1 MTTDTAAP
9 DAATA
14 PATDTPATDT
24 ATHTVATAP
33 AAAHPAGPAPG
44 GAVRHRILSGDR
56 PTGPL
61 HLGHY
66 FGSLANRVR
75 LQAEGGELITVIA
88 DYQVITDRD
97 TPGSVRDRTLNL
109 VLDYLA
115 CGVDPD
121 RGLIFAHSTVP
132 ALNQLMLPFLSLV
145 GGGELD
151 RNPTVKEEIRLAGR
165 RSVSGLMLTYPV
177 HQAAD
182 ILFCKA
188 DLVPVGRDQL
198 PHLELTR
205 TIARRFN
212 ERYRPVFPLP
222 SGLLGEVQLLTGL
235 DGRKMSKSL
244 GNAIALTDPPA
255 TVAAKV
261 LAARTDSERSIS
273 YDPDRRPQVANL
285 LTLAALCTGRPPAE
299 LAAEVGGGGGR
310 ALKQL
315 VIEAVN
321 GFLAPIRRRRAQ
333 FRPADAAA
341 LLATGTRQARSIA
354 EQTLDEVTQAMG
366 MDYRYP

>member
-1 MTTDTAAP
+1 MTSIASAALQS
-9 DAATA
+9 AANRPSELT
-14 PATDTPATDT
+14 
-24 ATHTVATAP
+24 
-33 AAAHPAGPAPG
+33 GQ
-44 GAVRHRILSGDR
+44 RILSGDR

-66 FGSLANRVR
+66 FGSLANRVA
-75 LQAEGGELITVIA
+75 LQAAGGELIQVVA

-97 TPGSVRDRTLNL
+97 TPGAVRHRTIEL
-109 VLDYLA
+109 VLDYLG
-115 CGVDPD
+115 CGIDPD
-121 RGLIFAHSTVP
+121 RSLIFAHSAVP

-145 GGGELD
+145 STGELD
-151 RNPTVKEEIRLAGR
+151 RNPTVKEEVRLAGR

-205 TIARRFN
+205 SIARRFN

-222 SGLLGEVQLLTGL
+222 APLLGEAELLPGL

-244 GNAIALTDPPA
+244 DNTIALADDPD
-255 TVAAKV
+255 TVRAKV
-261 LAARTDSERSIS
+261 LAARTDSERLIG
-273 YDPDRRPQVANL
+273 YEPDRRPAIANL
-285 LTLAALCTGRPPAE
+285 LTLAGLCTGRQPAE
-299 LAAEVGGGGGR
+299 LADEIGTGGGL
-310 ALKQL
+310 ALKRL

-321 GFLAPIRRRRAQ
+321 EFLLPIRRRRAQ

-341 LLATGTRQARSIA
+341 LLHRGAHRARGIA
-354 EQTLDEVTQAMG
+354 DQTLAEVSQAMG
-366 MDYRYP
+366 MDH

>member
-1 MTTDTAAP
+1 MTTTIATEAPQPGRPAAP
-9 DAATA
+9 QPDHA
-14 PATDTPATDT
+14 
-24 ATHTVATAP
+24 
-33 AAAHPAGPAPG
+33 
-44 GAVRHRILSGDR
+44 AVRQRILTGDR

-66 FGSLANRVR
+66 FGSIANRVS
-75 LQAEGGELITVIA
+75 LQAAGHELFLVIA

-97 TPGSVRDRTLNL
+97 TPGSVRDRALGL
-109 VLDYLA
+109 VLDYLS

-121 RGLIFAHSTVP
+121 RAVIFVHSTVP
-132 ALNQLMLPFLSLV
+132 ALHQLLLPFLSLV
-145 GGGELD
+145 STGELD

-188 DLVPVGRDQL
+188 NLVPVGRDQL

-212 ERYRPVFPLP
+212 ERYQPVFPLP
-222 SGLLGEVQLLTGL
+222 AGLLGEVGLLAGL

-244 GNAIALTDPPA
+244 NNTIGLSDDPD
-255 TVAAKV
+255 TVTAKV
-261 LAARTDSERSIS
+261 LAARTDSERQIS
-273 YDPDRRPQVANL
+273 FEPERRPAVANL
-285 LTLAALCTGRPPAE
+285 LTLAALCTQRQPTE
-299 LAAEVGGGGGR
+299 LADQLGSGGGL
-310 ALKQL
+310 ALKRL

-321 GFLAPIRRRRAQ
+321 DFLAPIRRRRAE
-333 FRPADAAA
+333 FRPADAAE
-341 LLATGTRQARSIA
+341 LLVRGGRQARSIA
-354 EQTLDEVTQAMG
+354 DETLAEVLQAMG
-366 MDYRYP
+366 MGY

>member
-1 MTTDTAAP
+1 MTSTTSNAVS
-9 DAATA
+9 AATA
-14 PATDTPATDT
+14 V
-24 ATHTVATAP
+24 VAGARS
-33 AAAHPAGPAPG
+33 AAAS
-44 GAVRHRILSGDR
+44 RRILSGDR

-66 FGSLANRVR
+66 FGSVANRVN
-75 LQAEGGELITVIA
+75 LQAAGGELFLVIA

-97 TPGSVRDRTLNL
+97 TPGSVRDRTLGL
-109 VLDYLA
+109 VLDYLG
-115 CGVDPD
+115 CGIDPD
-121 RGLIFAHSTVP
+121 RSVIFPHSAVP
-132 ALNQLMLPFLSLV
+132 ALHQLMLPFLSLV
-145 GGGELD
+145 NSGELD

-198 PHLELTR
+198 PHLELAR
-205 TIARRFN
+205 AIARRFN

-222 SGLLGEVQLLTGL
+222 SALLGEAGLLAGL

-244 GNAIALTDPPA
+244 GNSIGLADDPD

-261 LAARTDSERSIS
+261 LAARTDSERLIS
-273 YDPDRRPQVANL
+273 FEPDRRPAVANL
-285 LTLAALCTGRPPAE
+285 LRLAALCGGHEPAE
-299 LAAEVGGGGGR
+299 LAEQVGNGGGS

-321 GFLAPIRRRRAQ
+321 DFLAPIRARRA
-333 FRPADAAA
+333 ACTLSDAAE
-341 LLATGTRQARSIA
+341 LLARGAQQAREIA
-354 EQTLDEVTQAMG
+354 DRTLAEVVQAMG
-366 MDYRYP
+366 MDHGGLYHLG

>member
-1 MTTDTAAP
+1 MTSNASITTATRQDAPRQAGTAAGQVP
-9 DAATA
+9 
-14 PATDTPATDT
+14 
-24 ATHTVATAP
+24 
-33 AAAHPAGPAPG
+33 
-44 GAVRHRILSGDR
+44 RILSGDR

-66 FGSLANRVR
+66 FGSLANRVS
-75 LQAEGGELITVIA
+75 LQRDGAELFTVIA

-97 TPGSVRDRTLNL
+97 TPGAVRDRTLGL
-109 VLDYLA
+109 VLDYLG
-115 CGVDPD
+115 CGLDPD
-121 RGLIFAHSTVP
+121 RSVIFAHSAVP
-132 ALNQLMLPFLSLV
+132 ALHQLMLPFLSLV
-145 GGGELD
+145 SSGELD
-151 RNPTVKEEIRLAGR
+151 RNPTVKDEIRLAGR

-212 ERYRPVFPLP
+212 ERYQPVFPLP
-222 SGLLGEVQLLTGL
+222 SGLLGEVGLLAGL

-244 GNAIALTDPPA
+244 NNTIALADDPD

-261 LAARTDSERSIS
+261 LAARTDGERLIS
-273 YDPDRRPQVANL
+273 FEPDRRPEVANL
-285 LTLAALCTGRPPAE
+285 LMLAGLCTGQQPAE
-299 LAAEVGGGGGR
+299 LADRLGLGGGL
-310 ALKQL
+310 ALKRL

-321 GFLAPIRRRRAQ
+321 GFLAPIRRRRAEFQ
-333 FRPADAAA
+333 PADAAE
-341 LLATGTRQARSIA
+341 LLARGARRARAIA
-354 EQTLDEVTQAMG
+354 DQTLAEVLRAMG
-366 MDYRYP
+366 MDH